1 MSSQSLRWTF
11 RFATS
16 SPGLKLYAP
25 GILTWWPRCVL
36 DDVSLNCHGGIG
48 ERNGDD
54 PKTYYRADAL
64 SQETKGRKIRTTSPP
79 NSTRSKG
86 SSFYRVTGKSVNLMF
101 QFVFLIPRL
110 QTATFARNLSFWV
123 HDERNFTRVLD
134 RRMPLS
140 GRMTAPQV
148 HRTTFLLCHSLIRD
162 LSAVCTITFSNI
174 RVNCC
179 GNQRTPRSMI
189 SPARQ
194 RGIGPPHLFM
204 MVQERGCV
212 NLRLPKTRSSSG
224 QHCPPV

>member
-36 DDVSLNCHGGIG
+36 GDVSLNCHGGIG

-64 SQETKGRKIRTTSPP
+64 SQETKGRK
-79 NSTRSKG
+79 RSQG

-148 HRTTFLLCHSLIRD
+148 HRTTFPSCHSLIGD
-162 LSAVCTITFSNI
+162 PSAVCTITFSNMRAI
-174 RVNCC
+174 VVAGGRV
-179 GNQRTPRSMI
+179 RVLRSHPPDNAELDRPTFI
-189 SPARQ
+189 QDGARAGV
-194 RGIGPPHLFM
+194 R
-204 MVQERGCV
+204 
-212 NLRLPKTRSSSG
+212 
-224 QHCPPV
+224 